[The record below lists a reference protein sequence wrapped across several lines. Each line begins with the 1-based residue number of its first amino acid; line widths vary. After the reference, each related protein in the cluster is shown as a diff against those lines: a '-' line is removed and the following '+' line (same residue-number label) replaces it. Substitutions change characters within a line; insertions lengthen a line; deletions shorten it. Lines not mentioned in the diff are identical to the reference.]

1 MKLNP
6 NDIVIGDRIREK
18 FDPEKL
24 KDLISSIREIGQ
36 IQPSIIDSDKN
47 LITGHR
53 RLLACQALEI
63 DLWVEFKD
71 NLSRENTQLMELHE
85 NIHREDLTPQ
95 EIALAMKK
103 YHLLLEEQA
112 KEKGSVWTAR
122 NTADVMNVGK
132 STVYNALEA
141 ADSIE
146 EDPELFKD
154 CETMFEIKK
163 KIKRKEVKKEQDVRV
178 LLFEAKKLQEGV
190 KEKEIFFHGD
200 GLTWLQGQK
209 ENSANLVFFDPPW
222 GVNLG
227 TKRDDVSFD
236 DTPATFIDYFPVW
249 IEAIEKVMAE
259 NSWFVLTYAISTHCF
274 VLKIIEELFK
284 GARVIKK
291 PVIVKKEGIMS
302 GRHGNTEPLATY
314 EPCLLVRKGMRELN
328 ERMPDC
334 TTIPWSRSIFHPTE
348 KPLGFYNFFL
358 KHLAKEGDRIIDPCF
373 GSGSSLIASSLFS
386 DKFSVAGCELDGDYI
401 KYAKVRMEEAKNGM
415 E

>member
-1 MKLNP
+1 MKINP
-6 NDIVIGDRIREK
+6 NNVIIGDRIREK
-18 FDPEKL
+18 FDPDKL

-53 RLLACQALEI
+53 RLLACRALEI

-71 NLSRENTQLMELHE
+71 NLSQEDTQLMELHE

-103 YHLLLEEQA
+103 YHQLLEEQA
-112 KEKGSVWTAR
+112 KAKGNVWTAR

-141 ADSIE
+141 ADNIE
-146 EDPELFKD
+146 EDPEAFED
-154 CETMFEIKK
+154 CETMFDIRK
-163 KIKRKEVKKEQDVRV
+163 KIKRKEAKKEQDVQV
-178 LLFEAKKLQEGV
+178 LLLEAKKLQEKDK
-190 KEKEIFFHGD
+190 KEEIFFQGD
-200 GLTWLQGQK
+200 GLTWLQGQEK
-209 ENSANLVFFDPPW
+209 NSTNLVFFDPPW

-227 TKRDDVSFD
+227 TKRDNVSFD
-236 DTPATFIDYFPVW
+236 DTPVTFADYFPVW

-259 NSWFVLTYAISTHCF
+259 NSWFVLTYAISTHCY
-274 VLKIIEELFK
+274 VLKIIEELFE

-291 PVIVKKEGIMS
+291 PIIVKKEGIMS
-302 GRHGNTEPLATY
+302 GRHGRTEPLATY

-334 TTIPWSRSIFHPTE
+334 TTILWSRSMFHPTE
-348 KPLGFYNFFL
+348 KPLEFYNFFL

-386 DKFSVAGCELDGDYI
+386 DKFSVAGYELNEDYVN
-401 KYAKVRMEEAKNGM
+401 YAKVRMNEVRNEIQ
-415 E
+415 